1 MKYYCCSIDNSEL
14 DNLLNPN
21 YSEEDTIQL
30 FKMLSHPLRLKIIRV
45 LLVDNEVCTCDLT
58 ELFTEIQPA
67 VTKQLSKMKRQG
79 ILTSRKASIK
89 KNEDSG
95 NYEKIEAEN
104 GKWTYYQIAE
114 DKKDLLEHLL
124 QPFINHELVNKKIVS
139 NDDLIIVVP

>member
-14 DNLLNPN
+14 GNLLNPD
-21 YSEEDTIQL
+21 YTEEDTIQI

-67 VTKQLSKMKRQG
+67 VTKQLSKMKREG
-79 ILTSRKASIK
+79 FLTSRKASIK
-89 KNEDSG
+89 KNEASG
-95 NYEKIEAEN
+95 NYEKVETEN

-114 DKKDLLEHLL
+114 NKKELLEHLL
-124 QPFINHELVNKKIVS
+124 LPFVNQDLVNKKIVS
-139 NDDLIIVVP
+139 NDDLIIVVS